1 MVPYLAAAYL
11 VETRAKSLL
20 ASVSLASCSTIAAFC
35 AWIRASAAAKACLKN
50 DKRFNYKNEFKTKEE
65 D

>member
-1 MVPYLAAAYL
+1 

-35 AWIRASAAAKACLKN
+35 AWIRASAAANACLKN
-50 DKRFNYKNEFKTKEE
+50 DNGLL
-65 D
+65 